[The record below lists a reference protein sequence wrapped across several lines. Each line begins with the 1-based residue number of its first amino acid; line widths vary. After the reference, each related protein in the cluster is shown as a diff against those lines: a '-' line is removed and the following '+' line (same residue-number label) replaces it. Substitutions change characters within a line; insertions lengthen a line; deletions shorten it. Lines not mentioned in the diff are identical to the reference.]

1 MNIVEANGILKFCI
15 QVVQGKAILAPYNVI
30 LSFLLSC
37 KKKLE
42 EEGYL
47 SHAELLDYWIH
58 RFEQNKGFLKSK
70 KALQPPSAVDRE
82 RARRASGGS
91 QL

>member
-1 MNIVEANGILKFCI
+1 MNVVDATCILKFCI
-15 QVVQGKAILAPYNVI
+15 RVIHGEAVLAPYNVI

-58 RFEQNKGFLKSK
+58 RFQANKGFLKT
-70 KALQPPSAVDRE
+70 LQSPSATDRE
-82 RARRASGGS
+82 LASSRGGRNEF
-91 QL
+91 

>member
-15 QVVQGKAILAPYNVI
+15 RVVQGKAILAPYNVI

-58 RFEQNKGFLKSK
+58 RFQANKGFLKT
-70 KALQPPSAVDRE
+70 LQPPSAVDRCV
-82 RARRASGGS
+82 SNGGVVDEF
-91 QL
+91 

>member
-15 QVVQGKAILAPYNVI
+15 RVVQGKAILAPYNVI
-30 LSFLLSC
+30 LNFLLSC

-58 RFEQNKGFLKSK
+58 RFQANKGFLRDK

-82 RARRASGGS
+82 QCSWGGRNEF
-91 QL
+91 

>member
-15 QVVQGKAILAPYNVI
+15 RVVQGKAILAPYNVI

-58 RFEQNKGFLKSK
+58 RFQANKGFLKT
-70 KALQPPSAVDRE
+70 LQPPKAVDRE
-82 RARRASGGS
+82 QSSRGGHNEF
-91 QL
+91 